1 MSIWTFELPE
11 DAEPVLCL
19 DLSSLSA
26 VTSPGAAGTIVV
38 EAEARLEPLL
48 DVTADGAVV
57 SVRQTALLGRD
68 GLGGI
73 WPWGWGSYAPRL
85 RITVPQGT
93 SLEARLDAG
102 SLTATHPWSRAQAHT
117 TAGSVRLGPCDS
129 ARVHA
134 DAGSITIASLHE
146 GNVSTRAGSVRIGTT
161 TGPVSARTEAGS
173 VKVMEAREGSLDLVT
188 EMGTV
193 SVGVPEGTAV
203 LADCRS
209 EIGRVTTDLL
219 RHDRPD
225 EFDRRLELR
234 ARTSMGAVRV
244 RRAWRV

>member
-26 VTSPGAAGTIVV
+26 VTSPGAAGTMVV

-85 RITVPQGT
+85 RVTVPWGT

-102 SLTATHPWSRAQAHT
+102 SLTATHPWPRAQAHT

-129 ARVHA
+129 AQVHA

-209 EIGRVTTDLL
+209 EIGRVTTDLA
-219 RHDRPD
+219 RHDRPE